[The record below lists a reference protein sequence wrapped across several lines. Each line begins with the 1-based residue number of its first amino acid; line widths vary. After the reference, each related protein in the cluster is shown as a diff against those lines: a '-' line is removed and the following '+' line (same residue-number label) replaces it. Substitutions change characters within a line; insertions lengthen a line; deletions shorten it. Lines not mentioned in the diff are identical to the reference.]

1 MKALR
6 PLVISL
12 ALLAVVFS
20 ANTALA
26 LDPDPAPTES
36 PTAETTPVPSETP
49 NPDLSPIPE
58 ETITPTPAPT
68 LTPAP
73 TPEIDP
79 LLETWF
85 ARRTSEQLAE
95 WAATQEAHDRAWL
108 AQEIAASGSEPGEG
122 TWLWNPCW
130 PPEAMPWYPS
140 DFPQPAQWNS
150 VANGCR

>member
-1 MKALR
+1 MRFLA
-6 PLVISL
+6 
-12 ALLAVVFS
+12 ALLATLVIVLS
-20 ANTALA
+20 ATTALA
-26 LDPDPAPTES
+26 LEPDPAPTES

-58 ETITPTPAPT
+58 ETITPTPTPAPT

-108 AQEIAASGSEPGEG
+108 AREIAASGSEPGEG

-130 PPEAMPWYPS
+130 PPETMPWYPS
-140 DFPQPAQWNS
+140 DFPPPAQWNS